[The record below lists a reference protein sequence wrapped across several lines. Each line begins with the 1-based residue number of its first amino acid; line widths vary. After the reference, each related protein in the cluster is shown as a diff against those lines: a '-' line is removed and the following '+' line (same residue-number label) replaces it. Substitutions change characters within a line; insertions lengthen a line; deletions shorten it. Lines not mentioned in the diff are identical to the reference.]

1 MFWKQK
7 FNLSDFFIKY
17 DQANGKPFALS
28 KLMDTF
34 PQGTHNYKNEL
45 LNLID
50 NKIKAKDTDKLDLFL
65 ALAWRDGMDES
76 YKSILKELVLVRW
89 HDFHEDLVD
98 YIADFKD
105 DTFTEDIYS
114 IATDSF
120 YRKYDDENDATLR
133 KCVHALKAINSDNAI
148 SKIQLLKDTGN
159 INIKYVLE
167 MYK

>member
-7 FNLSDFFIKY
+7 FDLSHFFIKY
-17 DQANGKPFALS
+17 DQALGKPFAIS

-34 PQGTHNYKNEL
+34 PDRTHNFKNEL
-45 LNLID
+45 LKLID
-50 NKIKAKDTDKLDLFL
+50 NKIKAKDPDKLDLLL
-65 ALAWRDGMDES
+65 ALASRDGMDNS
-76 YKSILKELVLVRW
+76 YKLIFKELILAKW

-105 DTFTEDIYS
+105 DFFTEDIYA

-120 YRKYDDENDATLR
+120 YRKYDDENEATLR
-133 KCVHALKAINSDNAI
+133 KCVHALKAINSENAM

-159 INIKYVLE
+159 INIKYALE
-167 MYK
+167 I